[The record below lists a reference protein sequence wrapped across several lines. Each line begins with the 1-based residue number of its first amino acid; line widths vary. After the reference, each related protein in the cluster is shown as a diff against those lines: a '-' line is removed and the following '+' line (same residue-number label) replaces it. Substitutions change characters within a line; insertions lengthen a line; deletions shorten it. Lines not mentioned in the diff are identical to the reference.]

1 MMDVEQL
8 LREHDRAQRL
18 LLEGEA
24 PAGLEE
30 HVAACSVC
38 GPLATRLTQIEMLIR
53 DVPEPPP
60 DLLRKLLRP
69 RRDGGGLP
77 EPLGRIEMLWPAPGR
92 ALDPTLLPL
101 ALAVEA
107 DRYPPDAAH
116 TGQIDRLVVIGRQPV
131 TIGRGPDLDVPIWD
145 RSASRRH
152 AQLYWRDDAWAI
164 RDMES
169 TNGTRVNGAR
179 LGTSEVTYLRPGD
192 VIEIGHHA
200 RLTVHGI
207 LPALEPDGIVR
218 AIHRLLARAARA
230 REPRSRE
237 GEPGDDLRARLDGLR
252 EETVRLLS
260 LLEAE
265 ERR

>member
-1 MMDVEQL
+1 MDLQQL
-8 LREHDRAQRL
+8 LREHDRAQQL
-18 LLEGEA
+18 LLEGEVS
-24 PAGLEE
+24 AGLEA

-38 GPLATRLTQIEMLIR
+38 GPLATRLAEIEMVIR

-69 RRDGGGLP
+69 RRTSGPP
-77 EPLGRIEMLWPAPGR
+77 EPLGRLEMLWPPPMQ

-101 ALAVEA
+101 ALAVDA
-107 DRYPPDAAH
+107 DRYPPEATH
-116 TGQIDRLVVIGRQPV
+116 TTRADRFIVIGRHPV

-152 AQLYWRDDAWAI
+152 AQLDWREDAWAI

-179 LGTSEVTYLRPGD
+179 LGTSEVTYLRTGD

-200 RLTVHGI
+200 RLTVHAI

-218 AIHRLLARAARA
+218 ALHRVLARAARA
-230 REPRSRE
+230 REPRAPE
-237 GEPGDDLRARLDGLR
+237 DEPGGDLRTRLDGLR

-260 LLEAE
+260 MIEAE
-265 ERR
+265 ERG